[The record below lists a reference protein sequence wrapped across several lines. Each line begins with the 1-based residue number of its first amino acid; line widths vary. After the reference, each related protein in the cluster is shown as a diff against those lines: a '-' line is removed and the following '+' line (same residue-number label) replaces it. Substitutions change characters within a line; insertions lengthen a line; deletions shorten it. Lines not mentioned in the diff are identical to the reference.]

1 MQDKLNLK
9 DNNYH
14 ILYNERFNK
23 YLDNIKHN
31 NNCKRETQKRAR
43 ENLKSTSGANANLYA
58 ITRRIPKN
66 SIKEFKKTS
75 QGYIRRFSL

>member
-14 ILYNERFNK
+14 KLYNERFNK

-31 NNCKRETQKRAR
+31 NNCMRETQKRAK
-43 ENLKSTSGANANLYA
+43 ENLKSTSGANDNSSA
-58 ITRRIPKN
+58 ITGRIPKK
-66 SIKEFKKTS
+66 SIKDFKKT
-75 QGYIRRFSL
+75 